1 MAVRPV
7 YVPMSSGLVLVD
19 TQMIDFTWHSG
30 QSKSQKQKSIF
41 NLHKNAKHQLELNSI
56 LEVSSK
62 SIDPTGSA
70 LSAFNLSYKGQNL
83 TSVECIYQASKVF
96 ENGGAFRD
104 LANGSSLDAK
114 RDYRLKSSG
123 RLIMFTSFSG
133 EDWPLDPL
141 SLYYDW
147 VYLNVL
153 SGNPDL
159 HETLN
164 NFNAFTDI
172 EFNPKRSFNCQA
184 YSVALFCALKSRK
197 LINEVLQS
205 RVRYEQILNEYVVVS
220 AEENNFINPK
230 LI

>member
-83 TSVECIYQASKVF
+83 TSVECI
-96 ENGGAFRD
+96 
-104 LANGSSLDAK
+104 
-114 RDYRLKSSG
+114 
-123 RLIMFTSFSG
+123 
-133 EDWPLDPL
+133 
-141 SLYYDW
+141 
-147 VYLNVL
+147 
-153 SGNPDL
+153 
-159 HETLN
+159 
-164 NFNAFTDI
+164 
-172 EFNPKRSFNCQA
+172 
-184 YSVALFCALKSRK
+184 
-197 LINEVLQS
+197 
-205 RVRYEQILNEYVVVS
+205 
-220 AEENNFINPK
+220 
-230 LI
+230 